1 MNYFSS
7 IIEIEFCFAQFAF
20 GFDNF
25 NKRKKYLL
33 SAPFLIEK
41 RAVDI
46 ITDFVNREKY
56 LSDNIASRLF
66 RNLLKACA
74 VIGIDDAFLEFD
86 TPDEKYVDVVNI
98 LMSRE
103 SLTEVLIF
111 WGEYKEA
118 VSSHEMRNVF
128 HYLQAQFER
137 GKVQK
142 NKILALWDIISPH
155 QSDKREESG
164 IGSRYQYIW

>member
-1 MNYFSS
+1 M
-7 IIEIEFCFAQFAF
+7 
-20 GFDNF
+20 
-25 NKRKKYLL
+25 
-33 SAPFLIEK
+33 
-41 RAVDI
+41 DI

-137 GKVQK
+137 GRSKRIKFWPYGISYLHIKV
-142 NKILALWDIISPH
+142 I
-155 QSDKREESG
+155 REESG